1 MLVLLQEGVLTEKE
15 FNEFIPELSKNVEST
30 TNMLNNLLSW
40 TKTQMQG
47 LDVQKEKFDLFLIAN
62 GLISL
67 YAKNILEK
75 RLIIENQIP
84 QNTII
89 NSDKNIIEFVLRN
102 IFFNAIKFTHL
113 NGKIK
118 LSVEI
123 LSNNSVKIC
132 VEDNGIGIPKE
143 NISQIEKGVNI
154 STAGTSKEKGNGL
167 GLMLCKDFIENVGGS
182 LTITS
187 EINKGSRFCFT
198 IPQK

>member
-1 MLVLLQEGVLTEKE
+1 
-15 FNEFIPELSKNVEST
+15 
-30 TNMLNNLLSW
+30 
-40 TKTQMQG
+40 MQG